1 MNLKTV
7 LVALLCL
14 CLAGILLGLQKA
26 ELPDDMD
33 DFKHI
38 NTLVVPDKESPIH
51 GIHHFYLNKKGMNT
65 FHSMAEGKTYPDGTI
80 FIGKVFKVVETEQGR
95 LKEGDMAA
103 VTYMR
108 KQIDSEE
115 TKNTGGW
122 HFVMFT
128 PDGTP
133 KDIDP
138 QKACFQCHKPFEKS
152 DFVISQPL
160 K

>member
-1 MNLKTV
+1 
-7 LVALLCL
+7 
-14 CLAGILLGLQKA
+14 
-26 ELPDDMD
+26 MD

-38 NTLVVPDKESPIH
+38 NTLVSPDKKSPIH
-51 GIHHFYLNKKGMNT
+51 GIHHFYLNQKGMET
-65 FHSMAEGKTYPDGTI
+65 FNSMKEEKMYPDGAI
-80 FIGKVFKVVETEQGR
+80 FIGKVFKVMKTEEGR

-108 KQIDSEE
+108 RLADLDE

-133 KDIDP
+133 KILILKQP
-138 QKACFQCHKPFEKS
+138 VS
-152 DFVISQPL
+152 SVINL
-160 K
+160 LRKVIL